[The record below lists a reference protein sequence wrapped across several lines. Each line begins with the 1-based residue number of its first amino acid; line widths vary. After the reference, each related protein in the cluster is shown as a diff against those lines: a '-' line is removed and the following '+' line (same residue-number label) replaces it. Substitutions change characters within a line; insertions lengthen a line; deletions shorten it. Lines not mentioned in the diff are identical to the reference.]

1 MSEASRVRGFGV
13 ARFFQRPPHPT
24 SSFHSEVDLS
34 PLAGRGE
41 EEFVVTMP
49 NNKSLRPVAP
59 ATVKAMLGDGQE
71 LALVDVREELTFS
84 QNHLLWARNVPLSRL
99 ELRFATLV
107 PRKDT
112 RIVLVDGNDG
122 LVERAAEVLARAGYS
137 DITYLDG
144 GVPGWEK
151 AGFITFSGVHVP
163 SKAFG
168 EFVEHDSGTP
178 SISATELDALMR
190 SGADLKVLDSRPFDE
205 YTRVSIPSGI
215 NVPGAELVLR
225 VHDIAPS
232 PDTTVI
238 VNCAGR
244 TRSIIGAQSL
254 INAGVPNKVMALRN
268 GTMGWHLAGL
278 TCDSGETGG
287 TPGFTDEG
295 LAWAKAHAKAA
306 AKKYG
311 VERTD
316 AATVEKWREDNTR
329 TTYVFDVRE
338 PAEYEAGH
346 YPGAISAPGGQ
357 LVQATDLYAGVLG
370 ARIVVSDDKEARAL
384 MTASWLRQ
392 MGWQE
397 VHVLPQAGTEK
408 GWPAPVLLGTPSP
421 RSVEPSAAIAID
433 DVTVIDLSP
442 SPRYRRGHIPGAW
455 FAIRSRLEHAFKT
468 IAPKGA
474 VILTSEDG
482 VLASLA
488 VADAQALTDR
498 PVHWLKG
505 GNAAWT
511 AAGFPMATAERLA
524 DEPVDV
530 WLKPYER
537 PNDNEAAMNAYLSWE
552 VDLIDRIKQDGTTR
566 FLHAR

>member
-1 MSEASRVRGFGV
+1 MNLHAGV
-13 ARFFQRPPHPT
+13 SA
-24 SSFHSEVDLS
+24 
-34 PLAGRGE
+34 A
-41 EEFVVTMP
+41 
-49 NNKSLRPVAP
+49 KPVSAP
-59 ATVKAMLGDGQE
+59 AIKAMLGDGQE
-71 LALVDVREELTFS
+71 LALVDMREELTFS

-99 ELRFATLV
+99 EMRFATLI
-107 PRKDT
+107 PRKTT
-112 RIVLVDGNDG
+112 RIVLCDDNDG
-122 LVERAAEVLARAGYS
+122 LVERAADILARAGYS
-137 DITYLDG
+137 DISYLDG
-144 GVPGWEK
+144 GVAGWEK
-151 AGFITFSGVHVP
+151 AGFVTFSGVHVP

-178 SISATELDALMR
+178 SISATELDALMHD
-190 SGADLKVLDSRPFDE
+190 GTELVVLDSRPYDE

-232 PDTTVI
+232 PDTTIV

-278 TCDSGETGG
+278 TCASGETGG
-287 TPGFTDEG
+287 TPDFTDEG
-295 LAWAKAHAKAA
+295 LAWAKEHAEAV
-306 AKKYG
+306 AKKFG
-311 VERTD
+311 VKLTD
-316 AATVEKWREDNTR
+316 AATVETWRKDETR
-329 TTYVFDVRE
+329 TTYVFDARE
-338 PAEYEAGH
+338 PAEYLAGH

-357 LVQATDLYAGVLG
+357 LVQATDIYAGTLG
-370 ARIVVSDDKEARAL
+370 ARIVVSDDKEVRAL
-384 MTASWLRQ
+384 MSASWLKQ

-397 VHVLPQAGTEK
+397 VYVLPQAGIEK
-408 GWPAPVLLGTPSP
+408 GQPAPKLLGTPSP
-421 RSVEPSAAIAID
+421 QAVEPSAALAGNGATI
-433 DVTVIDLSP
+433 IDLST

-455 FAIRSRLEHAFKT
+455 FAIRSRLEHAFRT
-468 IAPKGA
+468 IAPKGE

-488 VADAQALTDR
+488 VADAQALTDGQ
-498 PVHWLKG
+498 VHWLKG
-505 GNAAWT
+505 GNAAWA
-511 AAGFPMATAERLA
+511 AAGFAISTEERLA

-552 VDLIDRIKQDGTTR
+552 VDLLERIKQDGTTR